1 MKKWMITAVI
11 LMVLGGAVFMI
22 SFVAADFNFF
32 AIGTDSMTEKTYEI
46 NEPVQNIEIIDNTGD
61 VRLVLGDAGR
71 VECRESQLFR
81 YAVSVEKG
89 TLRIRLVDER
99 QWYHYL
105 GFSFSDRSVTVY
117 LPSDAYQSLS
127 VETDTGNVSISDG
140 FTFGRVELSSD
151 TGNLSCGA
159 SVEGRLECETDTG
172 NILIESPSLGKGDF
186 SSDTGNISLSGTAV
200 AGSLSFET
208 DTGNLNLTHVTCTTL
223 SLETDTGDADL
234 TDVICLADLFAETDT
249 GDISFDA
256 CDAASVTVNTD
267 TGDVEGSFCTDKI
280 FQVSTKSGSVKV
292 PSSFVGTP
300 CKVSTRSGDVDLR
313 ILPNK

>member
-11 LMVLGGAVFMI
+11 LMVLGGAVFMA

-32 AIGTDSMTEKTYEI
+32 AIGTDALTEKTYEI
-46 NEPVQNIEIIDNTGD
+46 NEPIQNIEIVDNTGD

-71 VECRESQLFR
+71 VECQESQLFR

-89 TLRIRLVDER
+89 TLRIRVADQR
-99 QWYHYL
+99 KWYHYL
-105 GFSFSDRSVTVY
+105 GFSFSARTVTVY
-117 LPSDAYQSLS
+117 LPADSYQSLS
-127 VETDTGNVSISDG
+127 VETNTGNVSVSEG

-159 SVEGRLECETDTG
+159 SVEGILNCETDTG
-172 NILIESPSLGKGDF
+172 NILVKSPSLGKGEF
-186 SSDTGNISLSGTAV
+186 SSDTGNISLSELTAE
-200 AGSLSFET
+200 GSLSFET
-208 DTGNLNLTHVTCTTL
+208 DTGNLNLTHVTCEKL
-223 SLETDTGDADL
+223 SLETDTGDANL
-234 TDVICLADLFAETDT
+234 TKVICRADLFAETDT

-256 CDAASVTVNTD
+256 CDAASVTVGTD
-267 TGDVEGSFCTDKI
+267 AGDVEGTFCTDKI
-280 FQVSTKSGSVKV
+280 FQVSTKSGSVSV

-313 ILPNK
+313 ILPKK